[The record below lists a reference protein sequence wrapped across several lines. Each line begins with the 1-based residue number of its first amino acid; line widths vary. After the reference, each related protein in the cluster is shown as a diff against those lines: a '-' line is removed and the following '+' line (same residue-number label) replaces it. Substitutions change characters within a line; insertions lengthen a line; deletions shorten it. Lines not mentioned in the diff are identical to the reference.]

1 MKQIFNFLAFGFF
14 AFSSLFLWSAL
25 DAEAQ
30 ISPTVLGSWGTGI
43 YRSSDPRSAEILAY
57 DPPSRRLFVV
67 NSVGENIFVLDFS
80 NPATPRLID
89 SIRFTTGSPNSIDV
103 RDGVLAVAVDSTNR
117 QQPGRV
123 FFYRAATAGATTP
136 PLASVQVGALPDM
149 LTFTPD
155 GRRVLVANEGEPNNY
170 NAGNIDPEGSVSII
184 EIPAAGVQAITQA
197 NVRTVDFRSLNGQEA
212 ALRARGVRIFGPR
225 ATAAQ
230 DLEPEYITVQGDTA
244 YVVCQEN
251 NAIALIRIS
260 TASLIGVRG
269 LGLKNYNLPGF
280 GLDPSDRDGAGG
292 TGAINIAPRPVF
304 GIYQP
309 DGIAAYSVGGRTFIV
324 TANEGDARDGY
335 AGTSEPD
342 IRAGAPSIRLD
353 PAAFG
358 DTSRTTGIR
367 RDSLLGRLTIS
378 IALPDTTPN
387 GLYRSLQCFGGRS
400 FSIFRVDADSLVR
413 VYDSGDE
420 FERITA
426 ARFPANFN
434 ATNTSNAL
442 DNRSDDKGP
451 EPEDVKIAR
460 IGDSTYAFIGL
471 ERIGGVMIYNI
482 TSPTAPRFVSYIN
495 NRNFSVTPG
504 ASTVL
509 VGAAAGPVAADRV
522 GDLGAEGLLVIP
534 GNLSPNSRPLLVV
547 ANEVSGTVTTIQLSA
562 TASVERLSDVRPS
575 GYVLEQNY
583 PNPFNPSTTIRYAI
597 PQPAQVSLKVYDVL
611 GREVATLVNAR
622 QSAGVYV
629 ANFDAT
635 ALPSGMYFYRLQA
648 GSFSETR
655 KMMLVK

>member
-1 MKQIFNFLAFGFF
+1 MGLA
-14 AFSSLFLWSAL
+14 ARALSTLRQDQCLESINLTALPPTAWADAPLSLL
-25 DAEAQ
+25 
-30 ISPTVLGSWGTGI
+30 PTK
-43 YRSSDPRSAEILAY
+43 
-57 DPPSRRLFVV
+57 
-67 NSVGENIFVLDFS
+67 
-80 NPATPRLID
+80 ATPAMA
-89 SIRFTTGSPNSIDV
+89 T
-103 RDGVLAVAVDSTNR
+103 LAGTN
-117 QQPGRV
+117 
-123 FFYRAATAGATTP
+123 
-136 PLASVQVGALPDM
+136 
-149 LTFTPD
+149 
-155 GRRVLVANEGEPNNY
+155 
-170 NAGNIDPEGSVSII
+170 
-184 EIPAAGVQAITQA
+184 
-197 NVRTVDFRSLNGQEA
+197 
-212 ALRARGVRIFGPR
+212 
-225 ATAAQ
+225 
-230 DLEPEYITVQGDTA
+230 EPE
-244 YVVCQEN
+244 
-251 NAIALIRIS
+251 
-260 TASLIGVRG
+260 
-269 LGLKNYNLPGF
+269 
-280 GLDPSDRDGAGG
+280 
-292 TGAINIAPRPVF
+292 
-304 GIYQP
+304 
-309 DGIAAYSVGGRTFIV
+309 
-324 TANEGDARDGY
+324 
-335 AGTSEPD
+335 

-353 PAAFG
+353 PAVFG

-367 RDSLLGRLTIS
+367 RDALLGRLNIS

-451 EPEDVKIAR
+451 EPEDIKIAR

-495 NRNFSVTPG
+495 NRNFNVTPS

-534 GNLSPNSRPLLVV
+534 GNLSPNGRPLLVV
-547 ANEVSGTVTTIQLSA
+547 ANEVSGTVTTIQL
-562 TASVERLSDVRPS
+562 TDIASVERLSNERPS

-597 PQPAQVSLKVYDVL
+597 PQSSQVSLKVYDVL

-622 QSAGVYV
+622 QPAGVYV

-655 KMMLVK
+655 KMMLIK